1 MSITWNKDRENLWWR
16 DDNAVCMINAVIGH
30 DAEGYI
36 VPTKLYTMTLEISK
50 EHDINIHL
58 SRTFTTLDKAKT
70 KAEDLITLS
79 KALVTVLEMK

>member
-36 VPTKLYTMTLEISK
+36 VPTKLYKMTLEISK
-50 EHDINIHL
+50 EHDIHIYL
-58 SRTFTTLDKAKT
+58 SRTFTTLDKAKS
-70 KAEDLITLS
+70 KSEDLITLS
-79 KALVTVLEMK
+79 QALVTVLEMK

>member
-1 MSITWNKDRENLWWR
+1 MEIEWNKDRENLWWR

-36 VPTKLYTMTLEISK
+36 VPTKRYTMTLEISK

-79 KALVTVLEMK
+79 KALVTVLEME

>member
-1 MSITWNKDRENLWWR
+1 MSIEWNKDRENLWWR
-16 DDNAVCMINAVIGH
+16 DDNAVCMINVVIGR

-36 VPTKLYTMTLEISK
+36 VPTKQYTMTLEINK

-58 SRTFTTLDKAKT
+58 SRTFTTLDKAKS

-79 KALVTVLEMK
+79 KALVTVLEME